1 MRSGRANV
9 WAEDYVLFD
18 CPGQV
23 ELYTHHESLRNIFYR
38 IQKLGY
44 RVWFPTLS
52 LLKTH
57 IRMMVLT
64 GFAPSR
70 W

>member
-52 LLKTH
+52 LLKTTS
-57 IRMMVLT
+57 V
-64 GFAPSR
+64 
-70 W
+70 